1 MSESKGNS
9 MSDNNS
15 IQSTVD
21 WFKAIYPEPTSKN
34 LHTQI
39 GVHFEEVA
47 EFIESLRGNNHLTQL
62 ALSQAL
68 GAVKALSFH
77 LKKEDNVL
85 IVDDGGFFL
94 DALGDQIVTATG
106 CAHMAGMDMVG
117 AFGEINRSNW
127 TKFDENG
134 KPVLDDNLKMVKS
147 SNYQAPNLIPYL

>member
-1 MSESKGNS
+1 
-9 MSDNNS
+9 MSDS
-15 IQSTVD
+15 VLSTVE
-21 WFKAIYPEPTSKN
+21 WFKAWCPEPTSKN

-47 EFIESLRGNNHLTQL
+47 EFVESLRGNDPKTQFLLDQVYLGLTGI
-62 ALSQAL
+62 S
-68 GAVKALSFH
+68 KH
-77 LKKEDNVL
+77 CKEKDNVL

-106 CAHMAGMDMVG
+106 CAHMAGMDMAG

-127 TKFDENG
+127 SKFDENG

-147 SNYQAPNLIPYL
+147 SNYRAPNLIPYL